1 MSVVNFILLILV
13 FLSYSNATIA
23 LIIKMSLM
31 IQRKIT
37 IGFLSLLIGVL
48 CLSCGTSL
56 KVSTDF
62 DKTIDFKKYKT
73 FSVYDLKQTGSVNPA
88 NAEKIVLALKKQMQE
103 KGFVEDTQN
112 PELHVNAVTILT
124 SKEAVAMD
132 APPTNYYGYGGA
144 YRPYGYYGVGYG
156 YGYAENPDTRENE
169 YDFKEGTLMI
179 DVVDTK
185 TQKMVWQGVGKTEI
199 DTKPVNADEVINYV
213 VGAIMVS
220 FPPDPNK
227 K

>member
-1 MSVVNFILLILV
+1 MLV
-13 FLSYSNATIA
+13 
-23 LIIKMSLM
+23 K
-31 IQRKIT
+31 KVK
-37 IGFLSLLIGVL
+37 IGFLLIVLGVVFS
-48 CLSCGTSL
+48 SCGSSL
-56 KVSTDF
+56 KVSTDY

-88 NAEKIVLALKKQMQE
+88 NADRIVNAIKKQMKE

-112 PELHVNAVTILT
+112 PDIHINAVSILT

-132 APPTNYYGYGGA
+132 AAPTNYYGYGGV

-156 YGYAENPDTRENE
+156 YGYVENPDTRENE
-169 YDFKEGTLMI
+169 YDYKQGTLMI
-179 DVVDTK
+179 DIVDTK
-185 TQKMVWQGVGKTEI
+185 TQKMVWQGVGNSEI
-199 DTKPVNADEVINYV
+199 DTKPVNADEIINYA

-220 FPPDPNK
+220 FPPEPNK

>member
-1 MSVVNFILLILV
+1 MLV
-13 FLSYSNATIA
+13 
-23 LIIKMSLM
+23 K
-31 IQRKIT
+31 KVK
-37 IGFLSLLIGVL
+37 IGFLLIVL
-48 CLSCGTSL
+48 EVVFSSCGSSL
-56 KVSTDF
+56 KVSTDY

-88 NAEKIVLALKKQMQE
+88 NADRIVNAIKKQMKE

-112 PELHVNAVTILT
+112 PDIHINAVSILT

-132 APPTNYYGYGGA
+132 AAPTNYYGYGGV

-156 YGYAENPDTRENE
+156 YGYVENPDTRENE
-169 YDFKEGTLMI
+169 YDYKQGTLMI
-179 DVVDTK
+179 DIVDTK
-185 TQKMVWQGVGKTEI
+185 TQKMVWQGVGNSEI
-199 DTKPVNADEVINYV
+199 DTKPVNADEIINYA

-220 FPPDPNK
+220 FPPEPNK